1 MSEVQ
6 VLAQRLR
13 MFTYIVLML
22 VIAIII
28 LAALY
33 VIMYTNYVNLVH
45 HYVALLKACNTTA
58 IHLPTTP

>member
-1 MSEVQ
+1 MDEAQ

-22 VIAIII
+22 VVAIII
-28 LAALY
+28 LAVLY
-33 VIMYTNYVNLVH
+33 MVMYMNYVSLVH
-45 HYVALLKACNTTA
+45 HYVALLKACNTTV